1 MKKFHIFLIFLWI
14 SSLGYSQNK
23 PAYQIFNASGK
34 KVTYHKMIKEMSK
47 ADIVLFGELHNNPI
61 SHWLQIA
68 TLNDLNE
75 KRLLTL
81 GAEMFEADNQ
91 HGVDEYVAG
100 KINSKELGT
109 LVRLWNNFSTDYK
122 PLLDFA
128 KKNKIKFVA
137 TNIPRTYA
145 SLVYK
150 NGLEVLDTVPMIYKK
165 WIAPLPIEYDASL
178 PGYQN
183 MLKMAGGH
191 GGDNLPKA
199 QAIKDAT
206 MAHFILQNREK
217 DKLFIHYNGTYHSD
231 FYEGIGWY
239 LKRKEPNLNI
249 ITIASSEQESLKK
262 LEADHKNKASF
273 IIVIDAEMTKTY

>member
-14 SSLGYSQNK
+14 SSIGYSQNK

-34 KVTYHKMIKEMSK
+34 KVTYHKMLKEMSK

-61 SHWLQIA
+61 AHWLQIA

-128 KKNKIKFVA
+128 KKNQIKFIA

-145 SLVYK
+145 NLVYK
-150 NGLEVLDTVPMIYKK
+150 NGFQVLDTVPMIYKK
-165 WIAPLPIEYDASL
+165 WIAPLPIEYDATL

-183 MLKMAGGH
+183 MIKMAGGH

-231 FYEGIGWY
+231 FFEGIGWY
-239 LKRKEPNLNI
+239 LKRKDSNLNI
-249 ITIASSEQESLKK
+249 VTIATSEQENLNKIEK
-262 LEADHKNKASF
+262 DHKNKATF
-273 IIVIDAEMTKTY
+273 IIIVDAEMTKTY

>member
-14 SSLGYSQNK
+14 SSIGFSQNK

-34 KVTYHKMIKEMSK
+34 KVTYHKMLKEMSK

-61 SHWLQIA
+61 AHWLQIA

-75 KRLLTL
+75 KRSLTL

-91 HGVDEYVAG
+91 HGLDEYVAG

-128 KKNKIKFVA
+128 KKNQIKFIA

-145 SLVYK
+145 NLVYK
-150 NGLEVLDTVPMIYKK
+150 NGFQVLDTVPMIYKK
-165 WIAPLPIEYDASL
+165 WIAPLPIEYDATL

-183 MLKMAGGH
+183 MIKMAGGH

-231 FYEGIGWY
+231 FFEGIGWY
-239 LKRKEPNLNI
+239 LKRKDPNLKI
-249 ITIASSEQESLKK
+249 VTIATSEQENLNK
-262 LEADHKNKASF
+262 LEKDHKNKATF
-273 IIVIDAEMTKTY
+273 IIIVDAEMTKTY